1 MLHTPPCVLHSFLS
15 PSRAHEKGSKGV
27 LASGSGMQ
35 VAIVKASTS
44 FRTKI
49 LGKVPPRL
57 LTLFEELVSILEEE
71 RKDEGSSY
79 VASKVI

>member
-1 MLHTPPCVLHSFLS
+1 MLHTPPCSLHSFLS

-27 LASGSGMQ
+27 LASGSATQ

-57 LTLFEELVSILEEE
+57 LTLFEGLVSIIG
-71 RKDEGSSY
+71 RDRGEGSSY

>member
-1 MLHTPPCVLHSFLS
+1 M
-15 PSRAHEKGSKGV
+15 
-27 LASGSGMQ
+27 
-35 VAIVKASTS
+35 KASTS

-57 LTLFEELVSILEEE
+57 LTLFEELVSIIGRE
-71 RKDEGSSY
+71 RGKGSSY